1 MTRLTQPF
9 GQKLVLSSVV
19 LGSAITNVLIQAK
32 GIKNIED
39 LMREKG
45 EQVRRVNAADSPQ
58 DLEFVQQ
65 GEKEDSNDVE
75 KLR

>member
-1 MTRLTQPF
+1 MA
-9 GQKLVLSSVV
+9 LSSVI
-19 LGSAITNVLIQAK
+19 LGSAITIVLIQAK

-65 GEKEDSNDVE
+65 GEMEDSNDVE